1 MKLIMKYPK
10 GSVTRKTDVKDA
22 FKLIPVHPDDYHKLG
37 LKLGTNYYYD
47 VTLPQGG
54 GSSCKI
60 FEEFSTALDAIND
73 YYTTNQDSTHYLDDF
88 FFVDKNNQLAL
99 ANKAIFD
106 KICDDIGIPQ
116 APDKV
121 TQPSHI
127 TEFLGITLNS
137 LTWTASLPLGKLQ
150 LYKQEVQSALLS
162 SSLTQKQLQSIV
174 GKLSFASMIVP
185 ARAFLR
191 RLIEKIYT
199 VSRPTYNIR
208 LTEAMKEDLKVWL
221 NFLTNYNGVT
231 LFRALKILP
240 SGHFNMGADASKV
253 GFGAVFGRCW
263 LQERFPCDWQHLLLE
278 KEIGITILELF
289 PIYVLLGTFG
299 HKIKNSFV
307 LFHSDNEGVVEVINK
322 QSSPNKIIMNIL
334 RKLVLIL
341 MECNIML
348 RSQHIPGSKNVLC
361 DLISRFQV
369 TDHLLNKHRMKL
381 SPEVIPHHLRSS
393 NFKLR

>member
-1 MKLIMKYPK
+1 
-10 GSVTRKTDVKDA
+10 
-22 FKLIPVHPDDYHKLG
+22 
-37 LKLGTNYYYD
+37 
-47 VTLPQGG
+47 
-54 GSSCKI
+54 
-60 FEEFSTALDAIND
+60 
-73 YYTTNQDSTHYLDDF
+73 
-88 FFVDKNNQLAL
+88 
-99 ANKAIFD
+99 
-106 KICDDIGIPQ
+106 
-116 APDKV
+116 
-121 TQPSHI
+121 
-127 TEFLGITLNS
+127 
-137 LTWTASLPLGKLQ
+137 
-150 LYKQEVQSALLS
+150 
-162 SSLTQKQLQSIV
+162 
-174 GKLSFASMIVP
+174 
-185 ARAFLR
+185 
-191 RLIEKIYT
+191 
-199 VSRPTYNIR
+199 
-208 LTEAMKEDLKVWL
+208 MKEDLKVWL